1 MYEITFITREE
12 NDPIVKKTIEKLNGK
27 ILHEERLGRKKFA
40 YPINKDDAGFYTSYY
55 FEIDGE
61 KLNELSK
68 TLRLDTDIIRYL
80 VISRKTIVQKQVK
93 PETREVKTPKS
104 LEKTIEE
111 KAEPVI
117 EASVETKEV
126 ENEVKAEKPKT
137 KSQTPKEVKAE
148 KPKEEKTAKKTGTKK
163 EVEKEVKAEKPAIE
177 KNEIPEVKPVQKQ
190 KEEKKEDLGD
200 EERLKALEEKLE
212 EILKD

>member
-27 ILHEERLGRKKFA
+27 ILHEEMLGRKKFA

-68 TLRLDTDIIRYL
+68 ILRLDTDIIRHL
-80 VISRKTIVQKQVK
+80 VISRKTIVQKQTK
-93 PETREVKTPKS
+93 PEIREVKAERT
-104 LEKTIEE
+104 LEKVIEE
-111 KAEPVI
+111 KAEPI
-117 EASVETKEV
+117 TKASVEKNKV
-126 ENEVKAEKPKT
+126 EEEVKTEKPKT
-137 KSQTPKEVKAE
+137 KTHASKEVKTE
-148 KPKEEKTAKKTGTKK
+148 KPKEEKTAKKTVAKN
-163 EVEKEVKAEKPAIE
+163 EVEEEAKTEKPVA
-177 KNEIPEVKPVQKQ
+177 KKVEIPETKPVQKP